1 MKISKKRLQ
10 QIIKEERARLLT
22 ETIADHIELDTMLDE
37 MANEITSW
45 FGGKMELLHTEL
57 RMGAEGVRKN
67 DWMDMVH
74 NAQLQLDVNLGA
86 QMKAVVAR
94 AIEGEE
100 IALKSGE
107 YSRARQADMYG
118 GVDTSPSQ
126 VSMRPTGDPGMA
138 MGLIKTS
145 SFE

>member
-22 ETIADHIELDTMLDE
+22 ETIADHIELDTMLDA
-37 MANEITSW
+37 MAIKITSW
-45 FGGKMELLHTEL
+45 FGGKRELLHDEL
-57 RMGAEGVRKN
+57 RMDVPRD

-74 NAQLQLDVNLGA
+74 NAQLQLDANLGE
-86 QMKAVVAR
+86 QMRALVAR

-100 IALKSGE
+100 IALKNGD

-118 GVDTSPSQ
+118 GVDTSRSK
-126 VSMRPTGDPGMA
+126 VSMMPIGDPGMS
-138 MGLIKTS
+138 MGMIKTS